1 MIAELIAG
9 LARFVAGASVF
20 WVDRPPDERQ
30 RVYFANHTSH
40 LDFVVLWSSLP
51 PTVRRWT
58 RPVAAR
64 DYWERG
70 AVRRFLAERVFRAV
84 LVDRL
89 NAPGASVS
97 ADAERVAAARRTIEI
112 LVSEMGDRHSLIVF
126 PEGTR
131 GTGEEIGPFKSG
143 LYHLC
148 RARRDLEAM
157 PVYLD
162 NMNRILPKGE
172 SLPVPMLSRV
182 LFGRPLR
189 ILEAESKEHF
199 LQRARA
205 AVCELGGSGDREV
218 PGPDSP

>member
-1 MIAELIAG
+1 MIAEAIAG

-40 LDFVVLWSSLP
+40 LDFVVLWSALP
-51 PTVRRWT
+51 PAVRRLT

-64 DYWERG
+64 DYWEKG
-70 AVRRFLAERVFRAV
+70 AVRRFLASRVFRAV

-89 NAPGASVS
+89 GAPGAS
-97 ADAERVAAARRTIEI
+97 ARDPGKIAAARRTIET
-112 LVSEMGDRHSLIVF
+112 LVAEMGERESLIVF

-148 RARRDLEAM
+148 RVRPSLEAM

-189 ILEAESKEHF
+189 LQEAEPKDRF
-199 LQRARA
+199 LERARA
-205 AVCELGGSGDREV
+205 AVCELRS
-218 PGPDSP
+218 

>member
-1 MIAELIAG
+1 MIAEWIAG

-40 LDFVVLWSSLP
+40 LDFVVLWSALP
-51 PTVRRWT
+51 PAVRRLT

-64 DYWERG
+64 DYWEKG
-70 AVRRFLAERVFRAV
+70 AVRRFLAARVFRAV

-89 NAPGASVS
+89 GDSSTADPG
-97 ADAERVAAARRTIEI
+97 RVAAARRTIET
-112 LVSEMGDRHSLIVF
+112 LVAEMGDRHSLIVF

-131 GTGEEIGPFKSG
+131 GTGEEVGPFKSG

-189 ILEAESKEHF
+189 LLEAEPKERF
-199 LQRARA
+199 LERARA
-205 AVCELGGSGDREV
+205 AVCELRG
-218 PGPDSP
+218 

>member
-1 MIAELIAG
+1 MIAEAIAG

-40 LDFVVLWSSLP
+40 LDFVVLWSALP
-51 PTVRRWT
+51 PAVRRWT

-64 DYWERG
+64 DYWEKG
-70 AVRRFLAERVFRAV
+70 AARRFLAARVFRAV
-84 LVDRL
+84 LVDR
-89 NAPGASVS
+89 PGASDS
-97 ADAERVAAARRTIEI
+97 ADAGRVAAARRTIET
-112 LVSEMGDRHSLIVF
+112 LVAEMGDRHSLIVF

-131 GTGEEIGPFKSG
+131 GTGKEVGPFKSG
-143 LYHLC
+143 LYYLC

-189 ILEAESKEHF
+189 LLDGESKEQF

-205 AVCELGGSGDREV
+205 AVCELKA
-218 PGPDSP
+218 

>member
-1 MIAELIAG
+1 MIAEMIAG

-20 WVDRPPDERQ
+20 WVDRPPDDRQ
-30 RVYFANHTSH
+30 CVYFANHTSH
-40 LDFVVLWSSLP
+40 LDFVVLWSALP
-51 PTVRRWT
+51 PAVRRRT

-64 DYWERG
+64 DYWEKG
-70 AVRRFLAERVFRAV
+70 TVRRFLASRVFRAV

-89 NAPGASVS
+89 GASGPS
-97 ADAERVAAARRTIEI
+97 DPGRVAAARRTIET
-112 LVSEMGDRHSLIVF
+112 LVTEMGDGESLIVF

-131 GTGEEIGPFKSG
+131 GTGEEVGPFKSG

-148 RARRDLEAM
+148 RARPGLEAM

-189 ILEAESKEHF
+189 LLEAEPKERF
-199 LQRARA
+199 LERARA
-205 AVCELGGSGDREV
+205 AVCELKA
-218 PGPDSP
+218 

>member
-9 LARFVAGASVF
+9 VARFASGASVF
-20 WVDRPPDERQ
+20 WIDGPPDERQ

-40 LDFVVLWSSLP
+40 LDFVVLWSALP
-51 PTVRRWT
+51 PAVRWLT

-64 DYWERG
+64 DYWEKG
-70 AVRRFLAERVFRAV
+70 AVRRFLASRVFRAV

-89 NAPGASVS
+89 GTPGASGA
-97 ADAERVAAARRTIEI
+97 ADAGRVAAARRTVET
-112 LVSEMGDRHSLIVF
+112 LVAEMGERHSVIVF

-131 GTGEEIGPFKSG
+131 GTGDEVGPFKSG

-148 RARRDLEAM
+148 RARPDLETM

-172 SLPVPMLSRV
+172 LLPVPMLSRV
-182 LFGRPLR
+182 LFGRAMR
-189 ILEAESKEHF
+189 IAPGESKPQF
-199 LQRARA
+199 LERARA
-205 AVCELGGSGDREV
+205 AVCALRDA
-218 PGPDSP
+218 